1 MFIYSLRAGT
11 IKFFGVICVAL
22 AALIVLV
29 VFVPPYDGGITNAA
43 LVNKTEIKF
52 DKIKDNA
59 DRIEFL
65 KQFGWE
71 ASNDAVENEDITIPS
86 DFDKIFSAYN
96 EIQKKQGLDLSKY
109 KKKMMV
115 RYTYEIT
122 NYPDYDG
129 KVYAN
134 ILVYKNKVV
143 GGDICSADS
152 GGFIH
157 GFESP

>member
-29 VFVPPYDGGITNAA
+29 VFVPPYDGGATNAG
-43 LVNKTEIKF
+43 LVKNTEIKF
-52 DKIKDNA
+52 DKIKSSA
-59 DRIEFL
+59 DRVAFL

-71 ASNDAVENEDITIPS
+71 SVAEPIESEDITIPAE
-86 DFDKIFSAYN
+86 FDKIFASYN
-96 EIQKKQGLDLSKY
+96 EIQKKQGLDLGKY
-109 KKKMMV
+109 QKKEMV

-122 NYPDYDG
+122 NYPDYEG

-134 ILVYKNKVV
+134 LLIYRDKIV
-143 GGDICSADS
+143 GGDICSADAN
-152 GGFIH
+152 GFIH
-157 GFESP
+157 GFEAP